1 MSPAELA
8 LVLGAGVMA
17 GTINTIVGSG
27 SLVTFPLLVALGLTP
42 VEANISSKLGILPG
56 GASGT
61 WGYRR
66 HLPSARGMLVRLMLA
81 SAVGGLA
88 GALLLLVLPA
98 TVFDAVV
105 PVLIGAAGV
114 LVVTQPFIK
123 SWLARRREHGAAA
136 PSAGRRVEQG
146 DRSAAAPAG
155 HSPRESGPGHLDAV
169 SGRDVVPWGLILGL
183 GATGVYSGYFGA
195 AQGVMYMAVLGLA
208 TAATV
213 QQQNALKNLLALVSN
228 AVSALVFVVIA
239 LDQIDWVVVLLL
251 SVGSAVGGLLGARVG
266 QALSPWAIRG
276 CVAVICV
283 LAVIDLV
290 R

>member
-1 MSPAELA
+1 MTPLELA
-8 LVLGAGVMA
+8 LVAAAGLAA

-42 VEANISSKLGILPG
+42 VEANISSKLGIIPG
-56 GASGT
+56 GVSGT
-61 WGYRR
+61 WGYRH
-66 HLPSARGMLVRLMLA
+66 HLPRAGRALATLSAC

-88 GALLLLVLPA
+88 GALLLLALPGS
-98 TVFDAVV
+98 VFDAVV

-123 SWLARRREHGAAA
+123 ARLARSRATA
-136 PSAGRRVEQG
+136 STT
-146 DRSAAAPAG
+146 APAAETN
-155 HSPRESGPGHLDAV
+155 PDESRAGLPEAL
-169 SGRDVVPWGLILGL
+169 PWGLLLGL
-183 GATGVYSGYFGA
+183 GAVGVYSGYFGA
-195 AQGVMYMAVLGLA
+195 AQGVMYMAVLGLG

-228 AVSALVFVVIA
+228 GMSALVFVVVAWSAVDWLVVA
-239 LDQIDWVVVLLL
+239 LLAA
-251 SVGSAVGGLLGARVG
+251 GSAVGGMVGARVG
-266 QALSPWAIRG
+266 QRLSPWAIRG

-283 LAVIDLV
+283 LAVIDLL

>member
-1 MSPAELA
+1 MTPLELA
-8 LVLGAGVMA
+8 LVAAAGLAA

-42 VEANISSKLGILPG
+42 VEANISSKLGIIPG
-56 GASGT
+56 GVSGT
-61 WGYRR
+61 WGYRH
-66 HLPSARGMLVRLMLA
+66 HLPRAGRALA
-81 SAVGGLA
+81 TLATCSAVGGLA
-88 GALLLLVLPA
+88 GALLLLALPGS
-98 TVFDAVV
+98 VFDAVV

-123 SWLARRREHGAAA
+123 ARLARSRATAPAAGAA
-136 PSAGRRVEQG
+136 PG
-146 DRSAAAPAG
+146 DGGVGLPEA
-155 HSPRESGPGHLDAV
+155 L
-169 SGRDVVPWGLILGL
+169 PWGLLLGL

-195 AQGVMYMAVLGLA
+195 AQGVMYMAVLGLG

-228 AVSALVFVVIA
+228 GMSALVFVVVAWSAVDWLVVA
-239 LDQIDWVVVLLL
+239 LLAA
-251 SVGSAVGGLLGARVG
+251 GSAVGGMVGARVG
-266 QALSPWAIRG
+266 QRLSPWAIRG

-283 LAVIDLV
+283 LAVIDLL